1 MAKSKEYELAIK
13 IAGEIEKS
21 FYNTTKLTK
30 KELAAIAREASKA
43 SGMIES
49 SFSQSFQK
57 ELNTIAPIFS
67 SMENSAKVAFHA
79 IATGAAT
86 AATAITA
93 VAAASISVGTEFE
106 SAFAGVKKTTDAT
119 AAEYEELRKGI
130 IEMSTNDLPASAS
143 AIAEVA
149 EAAGQLGIAKENLLS
164 FSRVMIDL
172 GESTNLSSDEAA
184 SSLAKFANITNM
196 SADKYSN
203 LGSVIVDLGN
213 NFATTEAD
221 IVSMATRLASSGS
234 LVGLSEAQ
242 IMGIATA
249 MSSVGIEAE
258 AGGSAMSKL
267 LKQMQVAAEL
277 GGDSLKAYASVAGM
291 SGKEFKQAFEEDAV
305 VAMGKFITGLNDT
318 KRNGKSAIAILD
330 EMDLTE
336 IRLSNT
342 ILSLANANG
351 VMENAIVTANNAW
364 KENTALTNE
373 VNQRYDTTE
382 SKVEMLKNKVS
393 AIGIEVYDNLRTPYR
408 DLIAFA
414 SDAVTGLYENLG
426 ESNFIGDMAA
436 NLSKQI
442 PTAVRKLKELGGA
455 VADFSEPFLDVGEWL
470 LDNPGVIVGT
480 IAGIGTAIA
489 TYKVASGI
497 TSMVTALG
505 SLGPVGWT
513 ILAIGGVVG
522 VIAGIGS
529 AVKKSALEAKKAN
542 LAEHFGNISL
552 SLEELQEVAEHIIA
566 TDSLGEV
573 REAIAAL
580 GELDEVQRAIDDSIS
595 AINKMNWKVSIGME
609 LSVDEQE
616 EYKNEIASY
625 IENCQQYISDQQYA
639 VNLAVGVLTDD
650 DLEGSNIVAQINEFY
665 ANKQGELSDLG
676 TQLNNTITEAF
687 NDGLL
692 DMDEVEEITQL
703 QQQMAR
709 IQSEVAGS
717 NFESNMELLKIKY
730 GGDLDAPSFQNLQAE
745 IKEQMDTAIADYD
758 ESFTLSMANAK
769 IMLDDGTINL
779 SDYESMINEYKE
791 NYLEQIG
798 EIQSQAASF
807 QYNTI
812 TSQYSKELSG
822 MSDFIKE
829 YQDYTKQMEMVFS
842 SDTYKESWAT
852 NSAGTWEMLLAP
864 IKEMSDLTDT
874 EKKALNE
881 LYQGMESTLDEMILL
896 KQKYLEAG
904 LEVPAEVTKQ
914 IQDISTLGAMAGNE
928 DAMWQMF
935 ENSMEDNEAY
945 QELVKKLDNDG
956 QYLPEAVSQGIRN
969 NKIMIQDAIMDC
981 YGETEEG
988 LLKTFN
994 KGFDVHTNVRLYIN
1008 SNYANLTS
1016 NNPLANI
1023 SNPATIANNV
1033 KELTGH
1039 ATGGIFNTP
1048 HIAWFAEDGP
1058 EAAIP
1063 LDGSQNAINLWEET
1077 GKLLGINGFSN
1088 DAGESFS
1095 SMADKLSAQAPENV
1109 GGGISNEGNVNFS
1122 YSPTL
1127 QFYGDAPS
1135 KKDLDE
1141 SLLMSQERFEKMMKQ
1156 YIKDNGRISFA

>member
-21 FYNTTKLTK
+21 FYNSTKLTK
-30 KELAAIAREASKA
+30 KELASIAREASKA
-43 SGMIES
+43 SGMLES
-49 SFSQSFQK
+49 SFSQSLQK
-57 ELNTIAPIFS
+57 ELNSISPIFS
-67 SMENSAKVAFHA
+67 SLKNSAKEAFQA
-79 IATGAAT
+79 IATGAVA

-119 AAEYEELRKGI
+119 AEEYAELRQGI
-130 IEMSTNDLPASAS
+130 IDMSMNDLPASAS
-143 AIAEVA
+143 SIAEVA

-172 GESTNLSSDEAA
+172 GESTNLSADEAA
-184 SSLAKFANITNM
+184 SALAKFANITNM
-196 SADKYSN
+196 SADNYSN

-221 IVSMATRLASSGS
+221 IVAMATRLASSGS

-242 IMGIATA
+242 IMGVATA

-258 AGGSAMSKL
+258 AGGTAMSKL
-267 LKQMQVAAEL
+267 LKKMQVVAEL
-277 GGDSLKAYASVAGM
+277 GGDSLEAYASVAGM
-291 SGKEFKQAFEEDAV
+291 SGKEFKQAFAEDAV
-305 VAMGKFITGLNDT
+305 VAMSKFISGLNDT
-318 KRNGKSAIAILD
+318 ERNGKSAIAILD
-330 EMDLTE
+330 EMGLKED
-336 IRLSNT
+336 RLSNT
-342 ILSLANANG
+342 IFSLANANG

-373 VNQRYDTTE
+373 ASQRYETIE
-382 SKVEMLKNKVS
+382 SKVARLKNKVS
-393 AIGIEVYDNLRTPYR
+393 AIGIEVYDNLRTPYSE
-408 DLIAFA
+408 LLGFA
-414 SDAVTGLYENLG
+414 SNALSGLYEELG
-426 ESNFIGDMAA
+426 NSNFIGDMAA

-442 PTAVRKLKELGGA
+442 PTAVRKLKEFGGA
-455 VADFSEPFLDVGEWL
+455 FAEFAEPFLDVGEWL

-497 TSMVTALG
+497 TSIVTALG
-505 SLGPVGWT
+505 SLGPVGLT
-513 ILAIGGVVG
+513 ILGIGGVVG
-522 VIAGIGS
+522 IIAGIGT
-529 AVKKSALEAKKAN
+529 AVKKSAEEAKRAN
-542 LAEHFGNISL
+542 LDEHFGNISL
-552 SLEELQEVAEHIIA
+552 SLEELQEVAAHIVA

-573 REAIAAL
+573 RKAIAVL
-580 GELDEVQRAIDDSIS
+580 GELDELQQTIDDSIS
-595 AINKMNWKVSIGME
+595 EINKMNWKISIGME
-609 LSVDEQE
+609 LSADEQE
-616 EYKNEIASY
+616 NYKNEIASY
-625 IENCQQYISDQQYA
+625 IENCQQYVSDQQYA

-650 DLEGSNIVAQINEFY
+650 DLEGSNIISQINQFY
-665 ANKQGELSDLG
+665 ADKQGELSELG

-687 NDGLL
+687 KDGLL

-717 NFESNMELLKIKY
+717 NFESNMELLKLKY
-730 GGDLDAPSFQNLQAE
+730 GGDLDAESFQNLQAE
-745 IKEQMDTAIADYD
+745 INEQMNEAIADYD

-769 IMLDDGTINL
+769 IMLEDGEIDL
-779 SDYESMINEYKE
+779 SEYETMINEYKE

-807 QYNTI
+807 QYKTI
-812 TSQYSKELSG
+812 TSQYSDELSG
-822 MSDFIKE
+822 MSDFAKK
-829 YQDYTKQMEMVFS
+829 YQDYTKQMEYVFS

-864 IKEMSDLTDT
+864 IEEMSDLTDT
-874 EKKALNE
+874 EKAALNE
-881 LYQGMESTLDEMILL
+881 LYQGMESTLDEMIQLR
-896 KQKYLEAG
+896 QKHLEAG

-928 DAMWQMF
+928 DAIWQMV
-935 ENSMEDNEAY
+935 ETSMADNEAY

-969 NKIMIQDAIMDC
+969 NKIIIQDAINDC
-981 YGETEEG
+981 YSETEEG
-988 LLKTFN
+988 LLATFN
-994 KGFDVHTNVRLYIN
+994 KGFDVHTNVRLYID
-1008 SNYANLTS
+1008 YANLTS
-1016 NNPLANI
+1016 DNPLANI
-1023 SNPATIANNV
+1023 TNPATIANDA
-1033 KELTGH
+1033 KGLTGH

-1063 LDGSQNAINLWEET
+1063 LDGSQNAISLWEET

-1095 SMADKLSAQAPENV
+1095 SMADKLSAQAPAS
-1109 GGGISNEGNVNFS
+1109 GGSGTSSEGNMQFS

-1135 KKDLDE
+1135 RKDLDE
-1141 SLLMSQERFEKMMKQ
+1141 SLLMSQERFEQMMKQ
-1156 YIKDNGRISFA
+1156 YIKENGRISFV

>member
-529 AVKKSALEAKKAN
+529 AVKKSAAEAKKAN

-566 TDSLGEV
+566 TDSLVKV

-595 AINKMNWKVSIGME
+595 AIDKMNWKISIGME

-616 EYKNEIASY
+616 SYKSEIASY
-625 IENCQQYISDQQYA
+625 IENCQQYVNDQQYA
-639 VNLAVGVLTDD
+639 VNLAVGILTDD

-665 ANKQGELSDLG
+665 AGKEGELSDLG
-676 TQLNNTITEAF
+676 TKLNKAITDAF
-687 NDGLL
+687 KDGLL
-692 DMDEVEEITQL
+692 DMDEVQEITTL

-717 NFESNMELLKIKY
+717 NFDANMDLLKMKY
-730 GGDLDAPSFQNLQAE
+730 GGALDVESFQNLQAE
-745 IKEQMDTAIADYD
+745 IQEQKEAAIADYD
-758 ESFTLSMANAK
+758 EAYTLSVANAK
-769 IMLDDGTINL
+769 VMLKDNKIDMSEYANMV
-779 SDYESMINEYKE
+779 EEYKE

-798 EIQSQAASF
+798 EIELQATNF
-807 QYNTI
+807 QLDTI
-812 TSQYSKELSG
+812 MSQYGDEIEQAMPGFKEKFSQY
-822 MSDFIKE
+822 MSD
-829 YQDYTKQMEMVFS
+829 VFS
-842 SDTYKESWAT
+842 GSYDESWAT
-852 NSAGTWEMLLAP
+852 NAAGTWNMMLSDVADLSGLDDSTKAAMGELLDAIEP
-864 IKEMSDLTDT
+864 SLEKIQQQYIKAGMAVPESIQKGIQDTSILEAMTGDEDAIWKMIGDDISENTAYGDMVDKLSANGQYIPEAVAQAISDNKAVVHNAINDLRTDT
-874 EKKALNE
+874 E
-881 LYQGMESTLDEMILL
+881 ESLF
-896 KQKYLEAG
+896 
-904 LEVPAEVTKQ
+904 
-914 IQDISTLGAMAGNE
+914 STFSK
-928 DAMWQMF
+928 D
-935 ENSMEDNEAY
+935 
-945 QELVKKLDNDG
+945 
-956 QYLPEAVSQGIRN
+956 
-969 NKIMIQDAIMDC
+969 
-981 YGETEEG
+981 
-988 LLKTFN
+988 FN
-994 KGFDVHTNVRLYIN
+994 VYTNVRLHVN
-1008 SNYANLTS
+1008 SNLSNLTAD
-1016 NNPLANI
+1016 NALTNMAN
-1023 SNPATIANNV
+1023 SSVTIANDA
-1033 KELTGH
+1033 KGLTGH
-1039 ATGGIFNTP
+1039 ASGGIFNTP

-1095 SMADKLSAQAPENV
+1095 SMADKLSAQAPESV